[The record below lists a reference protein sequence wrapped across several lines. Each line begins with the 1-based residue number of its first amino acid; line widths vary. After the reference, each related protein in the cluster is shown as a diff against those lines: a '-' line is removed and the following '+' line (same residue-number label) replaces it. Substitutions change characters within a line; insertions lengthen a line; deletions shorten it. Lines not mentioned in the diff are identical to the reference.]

1 MKSFHEYLAQK
12 DEENLQEVTKKT
24 SAKKDTKKKAASTPS
39 SNRIK
44 GMVALVDSLKKF
56 FGEYDLST
64 RQFLWDRLTTPK
76 GKELLE
82 KVLRNPHANLT
93 NSVFVQLVTTKK

>member
-1 MKSFHEYLAQK
+1 MKSFNEYLAEK
-12 DEENLQEVTKKT
+12 GEENLQEVTKKA
-24 SAKKDTKKKAASTPS
+24 SAKKDTKKKTTSTPS

>member
-1 MKSFHEYLAQK
+1 MKSFNEYLSEK
-12 DEENLQEVTKKT
+12 NDENLQEATKKA
-24 SAKKDTKKKAASTPS
+24 SSKKDVKKKASSAPS

-56 FGEYDLST
+56 FGEYDLPT